1 MARTVIQMSIA
12 SAASVVMLT
21 MMVTVMAFT
30 GAFA

>member
-12 SAASVVMLT
+12 SAAALVMLT
-21 MMVTVMAFT
+21 FMVGVMAFT

>member
-12 SAASVVMLT
+12 SAAGIVMLT
-21 MMVTVMAFT
+21 MMVGVMTFT

>member
-12 SAASVVMLT
+12 SAAGIVMLT
-21 MMVTVMAFT
+21 MMVGVMAFT